1 MSYMRNEIF
10 FVRILKNGSTLY
22 RMDMLQYDELYLSF
36 DILDSL
42 SLYIKL
48 IQIIEKEKYPCKKI
62 FIGTN

>member
-1 MSYMRNEIF
+1 MSNEIF

-48 IQIIEKEKYPCKKI
+48 IQIIE
-62 FIGTN
+62 